1 MMKILRRSCKHVS
14 FALIVTG
21 TVAWVTTAQADTGAK
36 ESLPFYIGVGA
47 GAVFRPSAEDIAGK
61 TTFDPGFAVNLAAG
75 ARLPYSFRL
84 EAEASLQDVD
94 ADELDAF
101 ALGLGPERA
110 FGHTQFTSFMANL
123 YYDVRTPYR
132 WLGTPYVGIGIGGY
146 EDDIENLS
154 NTSLRSFGI
163 DIDSSSGYQFAFQFR
178 VGTTYALTDRLDLSV
193 GYRLFRGEGFDFQVP
208 AAVGAPNNTLES
220 DAIYL
225 HSAEVGL
232 KFNF

>member
-1 MMKILRRSCKHVS
+1 MKIVRKSCKS
-14 FALIVTG
+14 ISLAL
-21 TVAWVTTAQADTGAK
+21 TAVGMALWMTPAEADPTAK
-36 ESLPFYIGVGA
+36 ESQPFYIGSGSGV
-47 GAVFRPSAEDIAGK
+47 VFGPSAQDVAGK

-84 EAEASLQDVD
+84 EAEASLQDVN

-101 ALGLGPERA
+101 ALGLGPEKA
-110 FGHTQFTSFMANL
+110 YGHTQFTSFMANV
-123 YYDVRTPYR
+123 YYDIKTPYR
-132 WLGTPYVGIGIGGY
+132 WIGTPYLGIGIGAY
-146 EDDIENLS
+146 EDDIKNLS

-193 GYRLFRGEGFDFQVP
+193 GYRMFRGEGFDFQVP
-208 AAVGAPNNTLES
+208 AAVGAPNNTLGF
-220 DAIYL
+220 DHVYL
-225 HSAEVGL
+225 HSAELGL